1 LTGRVRGRDITPAL
15 KEKKMMRV
23 SLLAAALLALPVASV
38 VAPAARAD
46 GDPEMG
52 KRQFAPCTACH
63 TVEAGGPDKV
73 GPNLHGIFGRKAGTE
88 ANFAYSDGLKNSGIT
103 WDAGKIDEWIT
114 NPKKVIPETKM
125 AFLGISN
132 PTVRANIIAYLQEA
146 TK

>member
-1 LTGRVRGRDITPAL
+1 MT
-15 KEKKMMRV
+15 RV
-23 SLLAAALLALPVASV
+23 SLLAAAALLALPVASL

-52 KRQFAPCTACH
+52 KRQFAPCSACH

-73 GPNLHGIFGRKAGTE
+73 GPNLHGIIGRKAGTE
-88 ANFAYSDGLKNSGIT
+88 ASFTYSDGLKNSGIT
-103 WDAGKIDEWIT
+103 WDAEKIDSWIT
-114 NPKKVIPETKM
+114 NPRKVVADTKM

-132 PTVRANIIAYLQEA
+132 PAVRANIIAYLVEA